1 MSNTVEKDAFPAPPV
16 ESIDFVTVLKALADP
31 ARLAVVARLADGEY
45 HPCSTEEY
53 GLGIHKSTLSYHFKT
68 LREAGITSTRVTGRE
83 HAVKLRADDLE
94 KRFPG
99 FLAATLVAARSVRMP

>member
-1 MSNTVEKDAFPAPPV
+1 MSNVPESDTFPIPPM
-16 ESIDFVTVLKALADP
+16 ESIDLVAVLKALADP
-31 ARLAVVARLADGEY
+31 ARLTVVARLADGEY

-53 GLGIHKSTLSYHFKT
+53 GLAIHKSTLSYHFKT

-99 FLAATLVAARSVRMP
+99 FMAATLSAARATVV